1 MTTSDAKAPGGLD
14 VTALLAAPGLSS
26 TLGDRLQAADAN
38 GDGVISASEMLDVLQ
53 SESDAIRDNKMM
65 KRALIA
71 LGVACLLII
80 AAVVGLTYAVVEM
93 SKDTGVENNVLV
105 SKDGLQPLSTATL
118 QKRVQL
124 ADLYKAG
131 SPSELDWLTH
141 VTVPFGEGEAV
152 LKIQNAYLVPGQS
165 VRFDTAAEG
174 VSVEVTADGVT
185 VSGDEQ
191 APGGRRRLMQEDSG
205 NVTAIGDM
213 VGESGVGDAD
223 NEDTP
228 AASPP
233 SPESPESPESPTN
246 GTSSSD
252 GGSTPAASPPSPES
266 PTPPESPTNGTTGSD
281 GGSTPVTRIPAAAS
295 TSSTS
300 PTAFYKEGDTI
311 KCPNAKVGDTGVV
324 DGVTYTKRDRGGL
337 AGLVNGDS
345 SKLSTSCTTG
355 VTDMGFMW
363 VLTSPAV
370 RSPAP
375 TRSRSRSRSLRASL
389 AREKGAVILAASAL
403 SDASQLL
410 QQHQQEAVIFVTS
423 HDANGTTGVMLNRP
437 TSLVLSRT
445 LIQDETGES
454 KLKHLFA
461 ENVLYMGGA
470 SMQEHVQVI
479 HSEGTS

>member
-1 MTTSDAKAPGGLD
+1 MID
-14 VTALLAAPGLSS
+14 VF
-26 TLGDRLQAADAN
+26 
-38 GDGVISASEMLDVLQ
+38 Q
-53 SESDAIRDNKMM
+53 SEADAIRDNKMM

-205 NVTAIGDM
+205 NVTASGGV
-213 VGESGVGDAD
+213 VGGPGVGSADGAD

-233 SPESPESPESPTN
+233 SPESPPLPPSPPSPTN

-337 AGLVNGDS
+337 DGLVKLLGLPGLVKS
-345 SKLSTSCTTG
+345 PGLSTSCTTG
-355 VTDMGFMW
+355 VTDMSNLW
-363 VLTSPAV
+363 VLTSAAV
-370 RSPAP
+370 RSAAP
-375 TRSRSRSRSLRASL
+375 TRSRSRTLRASL
-389 AREKGAVILAASAL
+389 ARSPGSKTPRPSTR
-403 SDASQLL
+403 
-410 QQHQQEAVIFVTS
+410 TS
-423 HDANGTTGVMLNRP
+423 IAGTRA
-437 TSLVLSRT
+437 R
-445 LIQDETGES
+445 
-454 KLKHLFA
+454 
-461 ENVLYMGGA
+461 
-470 SMQEHVQVI
+470 
-479 HSEGTS
+479 